1 MKLKDQ
7 DDENGTFQMSIFDD
21 VLLYYTSL
29 TYVPEQTYVVTKE
42 NQFPEGDLA
51 SSFLHHIVS
60 IPV

>member
-29 TYVPEQTYVVTKE
+29 TYVPGQTYMSLQKKT
-42 NQFPEGDLA
+42 N
-51 SSFLHHIVS
+51 FLKVI
-60 IPV
+60 